1 MGEKYMALNH
11 QQTDENTT
19 IEQIKGEVR
28 EFISDRDWEQ
38 FHDPKNVTMALAS
51 EVGELLDI
59 FRWVKSDD
67 SFNILSD
74 KDTYHDVQM
83 ELADIAMFLMDLAT
97 ICEVDLTSAVMEKI
111 KINNQRYPIEKAR
124 GIAEKYTKLAARSD
138 KPNPE

>member
-1 MGEKYMALNH
+1 MALHH

-38 FHDPKNVTMALAS
+38 FHDPKNVAMALAS

-97 ICEVDLTSAVMEKI
+97 ICEVDLTRAVM
-111 KINNQRYPIEKAR
+111 
-124 GIAEKYTKLAARSD
+124 
-138 KPNPE
+138 